1 MRSYVFLSNFAICSA
16 FIGRFMLKFNDF
28 GRVEELATP
37 FWYYDMDVFR
47 KTVKLAA
54 SLSERYGIGAH
65 YALKANVE
73 PRLVS
78 YIASKGFGADCVS
91 GNEVKYAVESGFA
104 RSSIVFA
111 GVGKSDKEIS
121 DALDLGIGCFNVESL
136 MEMQVLDAIA
146 ASKGVRANVSLRINP
161 NIDAHTHRYVTTGL
175 YENKFGI
182 SRHEFE
188 AAIDI
193 LKGSKALD
201 FKGLHFH
208 IGSQITDVES
218 VYSLECE
225 RAAEIVEWFEAH
237 GMEVGCIDLGG
248 GLGVDYDEPD
258 ENPVPDFEKWFS
270 IIDRKLRRRPEQSVS
285 IEPGRSMV
293 AQCGSL
299 ITRVLFVKSGETKT
313 FLIMDAGMN
322 DLIRPALYGAYHKIE
337 NLSAYYVS
345 KSSSDEMKS
354 IEISKSSSDDRPGP
368 GICESKYVEDVKA
381 ARSVRVWDRVPMKN
395 KEPVG
400 RDRPLEK
407 GVGGI
412 ETHGGIEP
420 HGGIETERLYD
431 IVGPVCESSDVWGE
445 GRELSYSKRGDI
457 LAIRSTGA
465 YGSVMS
471 SRYNL
476 RDLAPAVFSDDMK
489 LK

>member
-121 DALDLGIGCFNVESL
+121 DALDMGIGCFNVESL
-136 MEMQVLDAIA
+136 MEMQVIDAIA

-208 IGSQITDVES
+208 IGSQITDVEP

-225 RAAEIVEWFEAH
+225 RAVEIVEWFEAH
-237 GMEVGCIDLGG
+237 GMEVGSIDLGG

-337 NLSAYYVS
+337 NLSAHYARTES
-345 KSSSDEMKS
+345 AGLSAKFSSAETSESEDLTRHHQMPAGEQRS
-354 IEISKSSSDDRPGP
+354 GGLALGCARRP
-368 GICESKYVEDVKA
+368 
-381 ARSVRVWDRVPMKN
+381 
-395 KEPVG
+395 
-400 RDRPLEK
+400 DRPLEK

-412 ETHGGIEP
+412 ETNGGIEND
-420 HGGIETERLYD
+420 IVNCSQSERLYD

-445 GRELSYSKRGDI
+445 GRELPYSKRGDI

-476 RDLAPAVFSDDMK
+476 RNLAPAVFSDDLK